1 MSISI
6 YAFVPMIVICSVTG
20 CGGDPSRLEPADLD
34 PANTAERAVKLY
46 DLNHDG
52 KIGEDELTPALKTI
66 LSTADT
72 NHDEALSQA
81 EIAQRLQIHVD
92 SKTALQSVSG
102 PVRWNGRPL
111 TQVNVTL
118 VPDPIFENLE
128 PASGVTD
135 ESGIVDFQIDGEEL
149 PGVRPGLYRIEVSKK
164 NENGKELMPAKYNT
178 NTELGI
184 EIGVPG
190 SPEGGMAAESFL
202 LDLRG

>member
-1 MSISI
+1 
-6 YAFVPMIVICSVTG
+6 MIVICSVTG
-20 CGGDPSRLEPADLD
+20 CGGDPSRLDPADLD
-34 PANTAERAVKLY
+34 PADTAERALKLY

-52 KIGEDELTPALKTI
+52 KIGKDELTPALKSI

-92 SKTALQSVSG
+92 SKIALQSVSG
-102 PVRWNGRPL
+102 PVLWNGRPL
-111 TQVNVTL
+111 KQVNVTL
-118 VPDPIFENLE
+118 VPDPVFEDLK

-164 NENGKELMPAKYNT
+164 NENGKELMPARFNT
-178 NTELGI
+178 KTELGI
-184 EIGVPG
+184 EIGVQG
-190 SPEGGMAAESFL
+190 SPEGGMAAESFR